1 MGNAINNKDQQIDYL
16 KNRLDMFMN
25 VIDSLDPESTDVE
38 DIDRLISMLDDLEAK
53 YERFKKIGNNRGGRR
68 GFFMPKNG
76 CTDIKTWKESNGIKQ
91 SALLQNKKN
100 CRRSADHEMDLF
112 CMLHCRFAHRR
123 SERCK
128 SSIKRTGK
136 LGI

>member
-53 YERFKKIGNNRGGRR
+53 YERFKK
-68 GFFMPKNG
+68 
-76 CTDIKTWKESNGIKQ
+76 DWE
-91 SALLQNKKN
+91 
-100 CRRSADHEMDLF
+100 
-112 CMLHCRFAHRR
+112 
-123 SERCK
+123 
-128 SSIKRTGK
+128 
-136 LGI
+136 